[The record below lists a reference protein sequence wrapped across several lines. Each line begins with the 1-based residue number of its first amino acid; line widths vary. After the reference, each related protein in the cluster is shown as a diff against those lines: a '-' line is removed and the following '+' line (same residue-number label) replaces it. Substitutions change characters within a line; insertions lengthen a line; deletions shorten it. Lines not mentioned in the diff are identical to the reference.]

1 MAVSR
6 TWRTALL
13 GMAASIGLSFAA
25 EAQTTVT
32 MWTFLDPT
40 KNSGREVAL
49 RRMIENFERANPGI
63 RVRVE
68 PQIFSE
74 LMTKFLAA
82 NNTGTAPDIIWVNTE
97 NMGAFARSG
106 AAADLEASIVSRWT
120 PAEREDFFVRAGFD
134 AGLVGGRRFTLPLF
148 HATTSIF
155 YRKDLFQAAGIDP
168 ASIRTWDQ
176 LAEAA
181 KKLTA
186 APDAGGRVNVWGF
199 GTPLSTERTGGT
211 TAFSAMMFAGEGMW
225 ERCRPLYTRP
235 TGLRALQW
243 HVDMIETHRAMPRE
257 TIANHVDDVVDQF
270 TAGRYAMAVM
280 PFARFEN
287 VRAQARW
294 GGDNLAILPWP
305 NWTPDKPG
313 PQQVQGWYAG
323 VWSRSRNI
331 DAATRFLAH
340 MVNAESVDLWS
351 EVGGQVPTRLSVWRE
366 PKYRD
371 PKFAFMETVVEAW
384 RAWSFQIPTDCTTT
398 QFDADLNRAVQR
410 VLVGRVAPSA
420 AMAEA
425 ERTFLGRQ

>member
-1 MAVSR
+1 MSNYAALRAGLIGIVAALAVS
-6 TWRTALL
+6 
-13 GMAASIGLSFAA
+13 GAAQ
-25 EAQTTVT
+25 AQTTVT

-49 RRMIENFERANPGI
+49 RRMIENFERANPGV

-82 NNTGTAPDIIWVNTE
+82 HNTGTAPDIIWVNTE

-106 AAADLEASIVSRWT
+106 AAADLEASIVSRWSQ
-120 PAEREDFFVRAGFD
+120 AERDDFFVRAGFD

-155 YRKDLFQAAGIDP
+155 YRKDLLQAAGIDP

-181 KKLTA
+181 KKLTTP
-186 APDAGGRVNVWGF
+186 PDAGGRVNVWGF

-225 ERCRPLYTRP
+225 ERCRPLYARP

-287 VRAQARW
+287 VRANARW

-305 NWTPDKPG
+305 NWTQDKVG

-323 VWSRSRNI
+323 VWSRSRQL
-331 DAATRFLAH
+331 DAATRFVAH

-384 RAWSFQIPTDCTTT
+384 RAWSFQIPTECTTT

-410 VLVGRVAPSA
+410 VLVGRVAPAA

-425 ERTFLGRQ
+425 ERAFVGRQ